1 MNTDHIVHNSQTQRM
16 ECQHCGF
23 TQAVKMPIPID
34 EMLGVFDTFIEVHKA
49 CQRPQSEAVMSE
61 YIKGFDAGY
70 SYVLTEIER
79 YINVYPTDVFA
90 VKELLAHLK
99 MEGKDPKKLQ
109 GIA

>member
-1 MNTDHIVHNSQTQRM
+1 MNTDHIISNSLTKRM

-23 TQAVKMPIPID
+23 SEAIKMPAPID
-34 EMLGVFDTFIEVHKA
+34 AILGKMDAFLDAHKD
-49 CQRPQSEAVMSE
+49 CKRPQSEAVMSE

-70 SYVLTEIER
+70 SYVLSEIER

-99 MEGKDPKKLQ
+99 MEKK
-109 GIA
+109 

>member
-1 MNTDHIVHNSQTQRM
+1 MNTDHIVHNTMTQRM

-23 TQAVKMPIPID
+23 TQAVKMPAPID
-34 EMLGVFDTFIEVHKA
+34 VILGTFDTFMEAHKD
-49 CQRPQSEAVMSE
+49 CNRPQSEAVMSE

-70 SYVLTEIER
+70 GYVLNEIER

-99 MEGKDPKKLQ
+99 MEGKPE
-109 GIA
+109 